1 MPRGGFNR
9 HRNKFHKWNKHD
21 FDDVR
26 SIDGSGDH
34 LRTVTVNI
42 NRRDHGGGGRKSYP
56 PDMVRRA
63 MAMNLLPTPSGSSS
77 GMHNSGLGPGE
88 SWVRITIVYGVAY
101 PLNALQELVNT
112 AFGTQLRFYNVC
124 VEGRNAIMFAKVRLK
139 QLVTYKKALLTLR
152 DPSDN
157 KTIVGDI
164 TPVPEPR
171 VPSAPS
177 NLSQGSAGLSN
188 ALPEAWMEALRRCF
202 LERFQSVSR
211 SLDLSSLHTDPA
223 LLSQGLYLPLNRAAV
238 VHALVSILKDNAA
251 QLTSLNLANN
261 RLTHLNAFSPLGA
274 TTDGSPVVSIER
286 IDLSHNPLNGFAV
299 LAGLRGIAGL
309 VELDISETPVSSRFR
324 EDDRSVAAFS
334 YRHFPPANTT
344 TPKLVFICGS
354 AIKLFCV
361 FIINRLSSS
370 VHFYLLLAKEQNLNI
385 FVVNGEDLPQ
395 TVQFAIE
402 QTDPQISPNVAR
414 IPLPESVLGYFP
426 NDDVRIPLLT
436 FLKEYFTRYDSK
448 PRGENLLPYYTAAS
462 QLVLSV
468 PPELRLPGALS
479 TPYSSTTARLET
491 VSEDGTKTKIILTTA
506 RLTSAH
512 YQKSRN
518 LLHRHN
524 DYRRREL
531 VARGSLACASLLG
544 ELPTTEHPLESLS
557 VDVAFHS
564 PLQMVFT
571 VAGVFYE
578 VQEIGDGPSTPSTK
592 CLRKILRCFSR
603 TMILVAPGGHII
615 QDDFI
620 ISNPS
625 PALCKVRDR
634 LCNAVYLTSYPH
646 LSYCISHFL

>member
-9 HRNKFHKWNKHD
+9 HRNKFHKWSKHD

-42 NRRDHGGGGRKSYP
+42 NRRDHGSGGRKSYP

-63 MAMNLLPTPSGSSS
+63 MAMNLLPTPSGSSA

-251 QLTSLNLANN
+251 QLSSLNLANN

-324 EDDRSVAAFS
+324 EDDRSVAANLL
-334 YRHFPPANTT
+334 RVLPN
-344 TPKLVFICGS
+344 LR
-354 AIKLFCV
+354 
-361 FIINRLSSS
+361 RL
-370 VHFYLLLAKEQNLNI
+370 
-385 FVVNGEDLPQ
+385 NGEDLPQ

-402 QTDPQISPNVAR
+402 QTDPQISPNIAR

-448 PRGENLLPYYTAAS
+448 PRGENLLPYYTTAS

-468 PPELRLPGALS
+468 PPELRVPGALS
-479 TPYSSTTARLET
+479 TPYSSITARLET

-544 ELPTTEHPLESLS
+544 ELPATEHPLESLS

-564 PLQMVFT
+564 VSGFVWMVAIFT
-571 VAGVFYE
+571 LYYH
-578 VQEIGDGPSTPSTK
+578 PS
-592 CLRKILRCFSR
+592 SR
-603 TMILVAPGGHII
+603 DQLHAYV
-615 QDDFI
+615 
-620 ISNPS
+620 S
-625 PALCKVRDR
+625 LC
-634 LCNAVYLTSYPH
+634 YT
-646 LSYCISHFL
+646 